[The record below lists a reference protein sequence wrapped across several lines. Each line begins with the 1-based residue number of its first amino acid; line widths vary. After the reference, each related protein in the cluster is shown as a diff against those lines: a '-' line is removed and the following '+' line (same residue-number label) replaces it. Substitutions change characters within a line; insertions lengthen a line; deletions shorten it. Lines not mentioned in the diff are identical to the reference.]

1 MTMIIN
7 ETLRLYP
14 PVLGMTRTA
23 SREIRLGDLLLP
35 ADIELVILCLVTHN
49 DPEIWG
55 EDAHLFKP
63 DRFAEGIT
71 KAAKNTMAYLLFDVL
86 AIRNYL
92 RRVYLN
98 DELFKQFESDD
109 AGVEGNEE
117 VHVAELPPNAILFE
131 QVEHAAAI
139 TQRDMLTAQLAL
151 SNANAAIVE

>member
-1 MTMIIN
+1 MDHVSFSHPHILARKGKEVIELFGGKNPAPYDNGIAKLKTMTMIIN

-71 KAAKNTMAYLLFDVL
+71 KAAKN
-86 AIRNYL
+86 
-92 RRVYLN
+92 
-98 DELFKQFESDD
+98 K
-109 AGVEGNEE
+109 
-117 VHVAELPPNAILFE
+117 PKILDSRF
-131 QVEHAAAI
+131 
-139 TQRDMLTAQLAL
+139 
-151 SNANAAIVE
+151 